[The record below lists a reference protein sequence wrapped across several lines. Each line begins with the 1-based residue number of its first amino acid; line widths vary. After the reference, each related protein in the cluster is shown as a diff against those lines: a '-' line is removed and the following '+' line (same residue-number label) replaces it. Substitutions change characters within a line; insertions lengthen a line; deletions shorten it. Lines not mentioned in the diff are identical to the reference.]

1 MGVIDRHEHHATLIG
16 ALSGMERHGLS
27 RLPAPVA
34 VAVLLFY
41 AVGFAYGL
49 GKMF

>member
-1 MGVIDRHEHHATLIG
+1 
-16 ALSGMERHGLS
+16 MERHGLTG
-27 RLPAPVA
+27 LPAPVA

-49 GKMF
+49 GN